1 MDKQLLSEL
10 IAFTGIE
17 TQFIDAWGNP
27 SEVEEKNLL
36 TLLAA
41 QGFAID
47 NDALAREQLLER
59 QQDYWEQ
66 MLNPVS
72 VQKVGHDTQIQLKLP
87 IEIANTALEL
97 LLTTEQG
104 QIHRFSVTATE
115 DAELNQVMV
124 FDGEEY
130 QQYQWTLP
138 IQLELGYHSV
148 RLKLGELNV
157 VQSLIITPSSCFQPA
172 EFKKH
177 KQWGV
182 SVQLYCVRSEQNWG
196 IGDFADLRFLIGH
209 LAKQGADFVGLNPIH
224 ALYPAMP
231 ESASPYSPSSR
242 RWLNIIYLAAPQMPG
257 YQQCQQVKHLVEA
270 PGFQQQLAQARA
282 AEWVDYTAVT
292 RLKMPVFKALYQWF
306 IEHQSEQVE
315 LAQAFSIFKQ
325 QSGES
330 LLQLALYDAIH
341 AHLIEKD
348 MHAWGWP
355 VWPEAWQ
362 KPDSPEVLAFAKEHQ
377 AELDFYCYLQFI
389 AREQLA
395 QAQAH
400 AKQQGMLL
408 GLYRDLAVGVSEAST
423 EIWGNPDLYCR
434 DASVGAPPDILGPK
448 GQNWGLPPML
458 PYLMFQQAYRPMIEL
473 FRANMQNSGALR
485 IDHVMALLRL
495 WWVPKGAES
504 AGEGAYIYYPIQD
517 LLGILALESQ
527 RHQVVVIGEDLGTVP
542 DGIRE
547 ILAEYGMYSYRVF
560 FFEKAEDGGYIS
572 PGHYPVQAMATLTTH
587 DMPTLIGYWHCG
599 DLNLGKEVGL
609 YRDDQLPAL
618 FESRHKDKQKILD
631 SLHGHQMLDAHF
643 ARTVDH
649 VGMSTE
655 LNHAIQRH
663 VAKGASQLLCLQL
676 EDWMEMTQ
684 PVNIPGTSTE
694 YPNWR
699 RKLSMTLEQLAQQ
712 PQVNQLLQELTQLRR
727 QA

>member
-1 MDKQLLSEL
+1 MDKQLLSDL

-17 TQFIDAWGNP
+17 TKFTDAWGNQ
-27 SEVEEKNLL
+27 SEVAEKNLL
-36 TLLAA
+36 TLLSA
-41 QGFAID
+41 QGFAVD
-47 NDALAREQLLER
+47 NEALAREQLIER
-59 QQDYWEQ
+59 QQDHWEQ
-66 MLNPVS
+66 LLDPVS
-72 VQKVGHDTQIQLKLP
+72 VQQSGLDTQIQLKLP
-87 IEIANTALEL
+87 IDLANSPLEL
-97 LLTTEQG
+97 VLTTEQG
-104 QIHRFSVTATE
+104 KKQTFTVTATD
-115 DAELNQVMV
+115 DAELNQVAV

-138 IQLELGYHSV
+138 VLLEQGYHS
-148 RLKLGELNV
+148 LSLTLGELEF

-172 EFKKH
+172 QFNKQ

-196 IGDFADLRFLIGH
+196 IGDFADLRFLLGH
-209 LAKQGADFVGLNPIH
+209 LTKQGADFVGLNPIH

-242 RWLNIIYLAAPQMPG
+242 RWLNIIYLAVPEMLG
-257 YQQCQQVKHLVEA
+257 YEQCQQVKQLVNA
-270 PGFQQQLAQARA
+270 PGFKQQLDAARA

-292 RLKMPVFKALYQWF
+292 RLKLPVLKALYQWF
-306 IEHQSEQVE
+306 TEHQSEHTELVE
-315 LAQAFSIFKQ
+315 AFSVFKQ

-341 AHLIEKD
+341 AHLIQKD
-348 MHAWGWP
+348 IHAWGWP

-362 KPDSPEVLAFAKEHQ
+362 RPDSDEVLAFAKEH
-377 AELDFYCYLQFI
+377 AHELDFYCYLQFI

-395 QAQAH
+395 KAQAF
-400 AKQQGMLL
+400 AKEQGMLL

-423 EIWGNPDLYCR
+423 EIWGNPELYCR
-434 DASVGAPPDILGPK
+434 GASVGAPPDILGPK

-458 PYLMFQQAYRPMIEL
+458 PYQMFQQAYRPMIDL

-504 AGEGAYIYYPIQD
+504 AGDGAYVYYPIQD

-547 ILAEYGMYSYRVF
+547 ILAAYGMYSYRVF
-560 FFEKAEDGGYIS
+560 FFEKAEDGGYVS
-572 PGHYPVQAMATLTTH
+572 PAHYPVQAMATLTTH

-609 YRDDQLPAL
+609 YREDQLPAL
-618 FESRHKDKQKILD
+618 FQSRHEDKQKILN
-631 SLHGHQMLDAHF
+631 SLHGHQMLDPNFSHS
-643 ARTVDH
+643 VDH

-655 LNHAIQRH
+655 LSYAIQRH
-663 VAKGASQLLCLQL
+663 VAKGSSQLLCLQL

-684 PVNIPGTSTE
+684 PVNIPGTSNE

-699 RKLSMTLEQLAQQ
+699 RKLTMTLEQLAQQ
-712 PQVNQLLQELTQLRR
+712 QNVNQLLQDLTRLRR
-727 QA
+727 S